1 MKKKTCMAA
10 MAIAYMILVPCLSSQ
25 AMEEEQVRELA
36 EEIGTEYAICPELLQ
51 ILAFHE
57 SSYKE
62 DAENDGCIG
71 LMQIDPKWHEK
82 RMEELGITDLH
93 DPEQNMWCAADYLAE
108 LAGKYEDI
116 GMALMVY
123 TGNSGAWEYYRTGEG
138 LSEYVEELLRE
149 SEQLEREHGK

>member
-1 MKKKTCMAA
+1 MKRK
-10 MAIAYMILVPCLSSQ
+10 AYGIVLGMVLIPLIPRLSVQ

-51 ILAFHE
+51 VLAFHE

-62 DAENDGCIG
+62 DAENGGCIG
-71 LMQIDPKWHEK
+71 LMQITPKWHEK
-82 RMEELGITDLH
+82 RMEELGITDLY
-93 DPEQNMWCAADYLAE
+93 DPKQNMWCAADYLAE

-116 GMALMVY
+116 GMVLMIY
-123 TGNSGAWEYYRTGEG
+123 TGDSGAWEYYKTGEG
-138 LSEYVEELLRE
+138 LSEYVEELLKE

>member
-1 MKKKTCMAA
+1 MRKACWTALCTGFIFLA
-10 MAIAYMILVPCLSSQ
+10 PCLPVQ

-51 ILAFHE
+51 VLAFHE

-62 DAENDGCIG
+62 DAENGGCIG

-82 RMEELGITDLH
+82 RMEELGITDLY

-116 GMALMVY
+116 GMAFMVY
-123 TGNSGAWEYYRTGEG
+123 TGDSGAWEYCETGEG